1 MCIYIY
7 IHIHICMITYIYIYF
22 IFFSIIYIYIYIQY
36 VQLNNCAAH
45 LKLDNIVN
53 QLYFNKQQTQKQTN
67 KQKILKNEDG
77 QFVQLSCFTS
87 WISAW
92 VFKLT
97 LQKSDPDLPQYDLFF
112 PWLILI
118 GTLPPAKYCFLLL
131 PTSIFSHPCVFM
143 I

>member
-1 MCIYIY
+1 MY
-7 IHIHICMITYIYIYF
+7 IHIYTYTYMHDYVYIHIFYILF
-22 IFFSIIYIYIYIQY
+22 HHIYIYIQY

-112 PWLILI
+112 SWLILI